1 MIQGPTMWRANANR
15 TANEQ
20 TTIAASHTH
29 AGAAASR
36 LRTEPDLAQPRR
48 DQRDVGEADLGRGPG
63 DTEEHLLVDG
73 VAARGQLEGGGV
85 RVGNPSE
92 VVLARDVRTGGAPQL
107 RAVIR
112 RHGKR
117 CEEDVD
123 LVLVDRH
130 LQDDVVREL

>member
-73 VAARGQLEGGGV
+73 VATRRQLEGGCV
-85 RVGNPSE
+85 RVRDASE
-92 VVLARDVRTGGAPQL
+92 VVLAGDVRARGGPQL
-107 RAVIR
+107 PAVVGGHGER
-112 RHGKR
+112 R
-117 CEEDVD
+117 EEDVD

-130 LQDDVVREL
+130 LQDDVVGE